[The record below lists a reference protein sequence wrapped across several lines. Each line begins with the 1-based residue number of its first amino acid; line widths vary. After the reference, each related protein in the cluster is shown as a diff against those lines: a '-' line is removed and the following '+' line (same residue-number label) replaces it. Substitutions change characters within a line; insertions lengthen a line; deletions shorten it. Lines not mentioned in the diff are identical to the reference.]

1 MGPNLM
7 EADGRGLLAAFCM
20 ERTTDL
26 RRRALTANISVPLVL
41 LRLTAVRKEY
51 SHNSRLGQIDNE
63 KKLVVDACMTY
74 TPACPNEIRMLSERK
89 NPIL

>member
-1 MGPNLM
+1 M
-7 EADGRGLLAAFCM
+7 EADGRGLLAAFCL
-20 ERTTDL
+20 ELTTDL
-26 RRRALTANISVPLVL
+26 RRRALTADISVPLVL

-74 TPACPNEIRMLSERK
+74 APACLNEIRMLSEQK
-89 NPIL
+89 NLIL

>member
-1 MGPNLM
+1 MSYMLTVVLVTLM
-7 EADGRGLLAAFCM
+7 TGGD
-20 ERTTDL
+20 
-26 RRRALTANISVPLVL
+26 ISVPLVL